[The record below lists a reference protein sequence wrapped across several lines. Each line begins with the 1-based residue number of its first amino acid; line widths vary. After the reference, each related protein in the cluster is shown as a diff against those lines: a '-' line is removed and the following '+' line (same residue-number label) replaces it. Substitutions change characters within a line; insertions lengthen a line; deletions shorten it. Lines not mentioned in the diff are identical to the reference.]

1 MKDTKKRLNNYC
13 RDVVLNNFDI
23 KWWMEDDLKEEIWC
37 GNIADLSKLDAH
49 VDSKMINT
57 YSVDRTTHII
67 YVLQPHDN

>member
-13 RDVVLNNFDI
+13 SDVVLNNFDI

-37 GNIADLSKLDAH
+37 GNIADLSKLDVH

-57 YSVDRTTHII
+57 YSVDRTTHNI
-67 YVLQPHDN
+67 YVLQPH